1 MTERRSRAE
10 IVRLGNRYLEMMA
23 GGDSASDVAARYSV
37 PTWRLW
43 ADVNVARAQNA
54 ADTLRR
60 LQAAQE
66 VRDAHPD
73 PIPLPRLHRVVFREP
88 WTYLTPREVFELHAI
103 RDEIKAADALA
114 IK

>member
-43 ADVNVARAQNA
+43 ADVNVARAERVNPTVDA
-54 ADTLRR
+54 LPEPVWPVNR
-60 LQAAQE
+60 L
-66 VRDAHPD
+66 
-73 PIPLPRLHRVVFREP
+73 
-88 WTYLTPREVFELHAI
+88 WNKLTAGDIRMLHAI
-103 RDEIKAADALA
+103 RDEIKAADAMA
-114 IK
+114 RENR